1 MICTGRFGYS
11 DWALAVTLIAVDERS
26 VPAMSVLR
34 SKRTGRH
41 RTATV
46 TRSIILRPSL
56 FRATF
61 LWQSLLTESLGGHCF
76 TRFLIVKLVVS
87 NARQTFG
94 DLPPRNCA
102 AIDAA
107 SHAQQRQLN
116 SAGRWSDADL
126 PSGIGH
132 GPWHSGHRVD

>member
-1 MICTGRFGYS
+1 MSCTGRFGKS

-61 LWQSLLTESLGGHCF
+61 LWPVVVDWV
-76 TRFLIVKLVVS
+76 TRWALFHEVLDRQACCVERSSDLRRLASQKL
-87 NARQTFG
+87 R
-94 DLPPRNCA
+94 
-102 AIDAA
+102 
-107 SHAQQRQLN
+107 
-116 SAGRWSDADL
+116 
-126 PSGIGH
+126 
-132 GPWHSGHRVD
+132 GHRCGESCTTATTEFRRPVE